1 MQTGP
6 GKVERVIYTRVKILG
21 PRINLFKIRRQIW
34 RDLGEPVMMVWLN
47 SNLEQVTKFSFF
59 TFFSLR
65 GDHRRTGLI
74 KDEYHCPKGGS

>member
-34 RDLGEPVMMVWLN
+34 RDLSEPVMMVYLN
-47 SNLEQVTKFSFF
+47 LNFGQVQNFHFF
-59 TFFSLR
+59 CLR
-65 GDHRRTGLI
+65 GEHRRTGLN
-74 KDEYHCPKGGS
+74 KDDFHCP